1 MLKLIDANSTKTIL
15 PELDF
20 NSIPPSQVG
29 VLGTRWTHIPL
40 KNSLLPMGP
49 WEFNICSNNKSFINL
64 KKTWIVFTFKITD
77 GNGHAIPV
85 LEEGL
90 KTPGY
95 SPIQAIASSIVR
107 QYTLHINSQ
116 MVYDTT
122 VNHAYKTYMENTL
135 IHDQNA
141 KSSSLELGGY
151 RYETIHNDEVGTG
164 HLARRKMTAGGKLCQ
179 VAAPV
184 SIDLFN
190 QERLLLNYC
199 DVRLTAY
206 PNSSEFLI
214 EAYETEV
221 PDNYKFVVEDVH
233 LLVQEWDV
241 SDGYAMALGNTLAQ
255 EMIPYPLTSVQMRS
269 FFIPENRMDSPV
281 NTLFTTHCPKRVI
294 VGLVD
299 SASFN
304 GNYKHTPFNFQH
316 FNLQNM
322 YLDFSGR
329 TIPSRPMALDYGSD
343 KFAHAYLQMLEGL
356 GYARSD
362 SSNGITLEMFKNGFN
377 FYVFEISPTVHSSE
391 VFDMIRQSNLSLR
404 MEFRTPIPAGGIY
417 AVVLGEFDTI
427 LSLDCNRN
435 PHFDSIL

>member
-1 MLKLIDANSTKTIL
+1 
-15 PELDF
+15 
-20 NSIPPSQVG
+20 
-29 VLGTRWTHIPL
+29 
-40 KNSLLPMGP
+40 MGP
-49 WEFNICSNNKSFINL
+49 WEFNTCSNNMSFINL

-77 GNGHAIPV
+77 GNGLAIPV
-85 LEEGL
+85 LGEGL

-95 SPIQAIASSIVR
+95 SPIQSIASSIVR

-241 SDGYAMALGNTLAQ
+241 SDGYAMALGNKLAQ

-281 NTLFTTHCPKRVI
+281 NTL
-294 VGLVD
+294 
-299 SASFN
+299 
-304 GNYKHTPFNFQH
+304 
-316 FNLQNM
+316 
-322 YLDFSGR
+322 
-329 TIPSRPMALDYGSD
+329 
-343 KFAHAYLQMLEGL
+343 LEEH
-356 GYARSD
+356 
-362 SSNGITLEMFKNGFN
+362 ITLVLM
-377 FYVFEISPTVHSSE
+377 FYV
-391 VFDMIRQSNLSLR
+391 DRR
-404 MEFRTPIPAGGIY
+404 
-417 AVVLGEFDTI
+417 D
-427 LSLDCNRN
+427 
-435 PHFDSIL
+435 